1 VFSDFSWNCAVQQF
15 KHMSSS
21 ENKDFTDVAK
31 CFHFSSE
38 FKVCLLDL
46 DCATPAL
53 QQGQS
58 GRTMQQQQQADPA
71 ILNEVNLGFFLA
83 GVSYL
88 HNFKEGSKQQGDL
101 LSSRDSLRQVLIFF
115 SKKLQVKV

>member
-1 VFSDFSWNCAVQQF
+1 MARG
-15 KHMSSS
+15 
-21 ENKDFTDVAK
+21 
-31 CFHFSSE
+31 FHFSSE
-38 FKVCLLDL
+38 FKLRIVEGT
-46 DCATPAL
+46 TPGQPNP

-58 GRTMQQQQQADPA
+58 GRTIHQHQQADQA

-101 LSSRDSLRQVLIFF
+101 LSSRDSLRQVTH
-115 SKKLQVKV
+115 